1 MPFFIR
7 LFDQDDR
14 DFVLGLLPRL
24 SGMDLPSW
32 LTKTALDD
40 FNQAAM
46 QKAMDDM
53 PADAALLIA
62 VDESQSPAGFI
73 YLTTE
78 ADYFT
83 GEKLGYISDLAV
95 APQAEGQG
103 VGRLLMDA
111 AEDWTR
117 EKGYRRLTLDVFAGN
132 ERARRVYEK
141 AGFLPAVV
149 KYAKIIE

>member
-7 LFDQDDR
+7 LFDQEDR
-14 DFVLGLLPRL
+14 DFVLAMLPRL
-24 SGMDLPSW
+24 SEVDLPPW
-32 LTKTALDD
+32 CTQAALDD
-40 FNQAAM
+40 FNLAAM
-46 QKAMDDM
+46 KKAMDDI
-53 PADAALLIA
+53 PEDAALLVA
-62 VDESQSPAGFI
+62 EDEGQVPAGFI

-78 ADYFT
+78 SDYFS

-103 VGRLLMDA
+103 VGRLLISA

-117 EKGYRRLTLDVFAGN
+117 EMGYRRLTLDVFAGN

-149 KYAKIIE
+149 KYAKPID

>member
-1 MPFFIR
+1 MPCTIRSYAPADREFI
-7 LFDQDDR
+7 LS
-14 DFVLGLLPRL
+14 LLPRL
-24 SGMDLPSW
+24 SGVDLPPW

-46 QKAMDDM
+46 RKAMAAV

-62 VDESQSPAGFI
+62 EDEAQTPAGFI

-78 ADYFT
+78 SDYFT

-103 VGRLLMDA
+103 VGRLLISA

-141 AGFLPAVV
+141 AGFMPAVV
-149 KYAKIIE
+149 KYEKSIE

>member
-7 LFDQDDR
+7 LFDQEDR
-14 DFVLGLLPRL
+14 NFVLAMLPRL
-24 SGMDLPSW
+24 SGIDLPPW
-32 LTKTALDD
+32 LTKTSLDD

-46 QKAMDDM
+46 EKAMDDM
-53 PADAALLIA
+53 PDDAALLIA
-62 VDESQSPAGFI
+62 EDETQAPAGFI

-111 AEDWTR
+111 AEDWAR
-117 EKGYRRLTLDVFAGN
+117 EKGYQRLTLDVFAGN

-141 AGFLPAVV
+141 NGFTEEVV
-149 KYAKIIE
+149 KYVKPV

>member
-1 MPFFIR
+1 MPIQIRTFIPA
-7 LFDQDDR
+7 DR
-14 DFVLGLLPRL
+14 EFILSLLPRL
-24 SGMDLPSW
+24 SGVDLPTW

-46 QKAMDDM
+46 QKAMGAV

-62 VDESQSPAGFI
+62 EDEAKRPAGFI

-78 ADYFT
+78 SDYFT

-103 VGRLLMDA
+103 VGRLLISA

-132 ERARRVYEK
+132 GRARRVYEK
-141 AGFLPAVV
+141 AGFMSAVV
-149 KYAKIIE
+149 KYAKPID